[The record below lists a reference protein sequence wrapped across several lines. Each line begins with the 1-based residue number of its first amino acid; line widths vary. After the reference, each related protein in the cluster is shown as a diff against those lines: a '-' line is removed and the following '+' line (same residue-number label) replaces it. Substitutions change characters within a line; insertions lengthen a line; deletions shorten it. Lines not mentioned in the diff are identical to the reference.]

1 MIGKSRVLPS
11 DDELLRHL
19 YYRFGE
25 EILKCKEC
33 VTQRDFLARGLI
45 QSLGFHIVS
54 GLALL
59 FFSAIGK
66 SSTVAFVSSPY

>member
-1 MIGKSRVLPS
+1 MTASDQPS
-11 DDELLRHL
+11 GHSC
-19 YYRFGE
+19 RFGAD
-25 EILKCKEC
+25 ILSCKEC
-33 VTQRDFLARGLI
+33 VTQREFLGRGLI

-66 SSTVAFVSSPY
+66 SSSVAFVSSSIDDF

>member
-1 MIGKSRVLPS
+1 MIGMSRVFLRN
-11 DDELLRHL
+11 ELLRQL

-25 EILKCKEC
+25 EILNCKEC

-66 SSTVAFVSSPY
+66 SNNVAFVRSPY

>member
-1 MIGKSRVLPS
+1 MMS
-11 DDELLRHL
+11 DDLSRHL
-19 YYRFGE
+19 YRFGAE
-25 EILKCKEC
+25 VLICKEC

-54 GLALL
+54 ALALL

-66 SSTVAFVSSPY
+66 SSGVAFVGPPY

>member
-1 MIGKSRVLPS
+1 MSSKVILC
-11 DDELLRHL
+11 
-19 YYRFGE
+19 RFGE
-25 EILKCKEC
+25 EILNCKEC

-59 FFSAIGK
+59 FFSAVGK
-66 SSTVAFVSSPY
+66 SSSVAFVNPPY

>member
-1 MIGKSRVLPS
+1 MMS
-11 DDELLRHL
+11 DDLSRHL
-19 YYRFGE
+19 YRFGAE
-25 EILKCKEC
+25 VLSCKEC
-33 VTQRDFLARGLI
+33 VTQRDFLARGLV

-66 SSTVAFVSSPY
+66 SSGVAFVGLPY

>member
-1 MIGKSRVLPS
+1 MPS
-11 DDELLRHL
+11 DDLTRQFC
-19 YYRFGE
+19 YRFGE

-66 SSTVAFVSSPY
+66 SNSVAFVSSPY

>member
-1 MIGKSRVLPS
+1 MGSKDIP
-11 DDELLRHL
+11 H
-19 YYRFGE
+19 RFGE
-25 EILKCKEC
+25 EILNCKEC
-33 VTQRDFLARGLI
+33 VTQRDFLVRGLI

-66 SSTVAFVSSPY
+66 SSSVAFVNSPYWQLSIKH